1 MEARRCA
8 LPAALVVVLALL
20 AACGREDLRGNA
32 AHPGTAPR
40 GEGVVTTPP
49 PGKNRLALET
59 SPYLLQHAGNPVDW
73 YPWGEEA
80 FAKARETGKPIL
92 LSIGYSSCHWCHVM
106 EHESFENDSTAAVM
120 NEHFVCIKVDREE
133 RPDVDEIYMTAMQM
147 MGLGG
152 GWPLNVF
159 LTPDRVPFYGGTYFP
174 PDNRYGRPSWT
185 DVLTRVSDLWRDR
198 RDDIVAQGSQILEAL
213 DRNAQPPAADAM
225 PGVALLQ
232 EAVDGL
238 LGSFDDVN
246 GGFGGAPK
254 FPRVPALELALVWH
268 ARHGDARLLRMVELS
283 LHKMADGGIHDQLGG
298 GFHRYST
305 DERWLVP
312 HFEKMLYDNA
322 QLARIYTEA
331 YQVTGD
337 PYYEA
342 IARKTLDYVLNEMT
356 EESGAFRSATDADSD
371 GHEGIYFVW
380 TKPEIEEL
388 LGDDAPLFLRAYGVT
403 EKGNF
408 VDPHNP
414 RESGE
419 PGMNV
424 LYVARTAEQLAAEDG
439 RDVADVEA
447 RLAAA
452 REALLERRAKRTYPG
467 MDDKVLTAWN
477 GLMIGAMAYAGRA
490 LDEPRYVEAA
500 WVAAD
505 FLQNEMRGEDGRMLR
520 TYRLGEARIDA
531 FLEDYAY
538 LADASLDLY
547 EATFDLRWFEFAT
560 ELADGMNAWFGDAE
574 GGGWYHTAEGTE
586 TLVTRTRT
594 GFDNATPSPN
604 GTAAQVMARLAA
616 ITGRAPYR
624 EAAEMAVKRFDALLR
639 HQPGGA
645 VSLLRALD
653 RLLHEDGEIVFAGNA
668 TTANMQR
675 LIRPVHRAYLPGTVL
690 ALRSPDHPEAEELI
704 PMLEGKMLVKNR
716 EAVYVCRNFACQAPV
731 TTVAEVER
739 AVAGL

>member
-8 LPAALVVVLALL
+8 LPAALVVLLL
-20 AACGREDLRGNA
+20 AGPGCGREELRGDAVRAGGSPAGENA
-32 AHPGTAPR
+32 L
-40 GEGVVTTPP
+40 TTT
-49 PGKNRLALET
+49 GQNRLAKET
-59 SPYLLQHAGNPVDW
+59 SPYLLQHADNPVDW

-80 FAKARETGKPIL
+80 FAASRESGKPIL
-92 LSIGYSSCHWCHVM
+92 LSIGYSSCHWCHVL
-106 EHESFENDSTAAVM
+106 EHESFEDDSTAALM
-120 NEHFVCIKVDREE
+120 NEHFICIKVDREE

-152 GWPLNVF
+152 GWPLNAF

-174 PDNRYGRPSWT
+174 PDNRYGRPSWRE
-185 DVLTRVSDLWRDR
+185 VLTRVSDLWRDR
-198 RDDIVAQGSQILEAL
+198 RDDIVAQGSQILDAL
-213 DRNAQPPAADAM
+213 AQNAEPPPADAV
-225 PGVALLQ
+225 PEVALLQ
-232 EAVDGL
+232 DAVNGL
-238 LGSFDDVN
+238 LQGFDDVN

-254 FPRVPALELALVWH
+254 FPRVPALELALAWH
-268 ARHGDARLLRMVELS
+268 DRHGDARLLRMVEMS
-283 LHKMADGGIHDQLGG
+283 LRKMADGGIHDQLGG

-322 QLARIYTEA
+322 QLARIYVEA

-337 PYYEA
+337 AMYEA
-342 IARKTLDYVLNEMT
+342 VTRKTLDYVLREMT

-371 GHEGIYFVW
+371 GREGVYFVW

-403 EKGNF
+403 QDGNF
-408 VDPHNP
+408 VDPHHP
-414 RESGE
+414 RVSGE

-424 LYVARTAEQLAAEDG
+424 LHVAKNAAQLAAEDG
-439 RDVADVEA
+439 VDVADVEA
-447 RLAAA
+447 RLADA
-452 REALLERRAKRTYPG
+452 RGTLLERRATRTYPG

-505 FLQNEMRGEDGRMLR
+505 FIQREMRGEDGRLLR
-520 TYRLGEARIDA
+520 THRLGESRIDA

-560 ELADGMNAWFGDAE
+560 ELAERMNTLFGDAE
-574 GGGWYHTAEGTE
+574 GGGWYHTAEDGE
-586 TLVTRTRT
+586 VLVARTRT

-604 GTAAQVMARLAA
+604 GIAAQVMARLAA
-616 ITGRAPYR
+616 MTGRDDYR
-624 EAAEMAVKRFDALLR
+624 TTAELAVRRFDSLLR
-639 HQPGGA
+639 RQPGGA

-653 RLLHEDGEIVFAGNA
+653 LLLHEDGEIVFAGKP
-668 TTANMQR
+668 TDEGMQR

-690 ALRSPDHPEAEELI
+690 ALRSPEHPEAEELI
-704 PMLEGKMLVKNR
+704 PMLAGKTLVKKE